1 MITDTQ
7 KELTKSI
14 KLDFARLNDKMVDE
28 AVEMME
34 ERQIPDTLVNFL
46 EALNSTWEAYYMSN

>member
-7 KELTKSI
+7 YLLAKAI
-14 KLDFARLNDKMVDE
+14 RRDFARLNDRMVDE

-34 ERQIPDTLVNFL
+34 ERQIPDTLENFFL
-46 EALNSTWEAYYMSN
+46 ALNSTWYAYYMCN